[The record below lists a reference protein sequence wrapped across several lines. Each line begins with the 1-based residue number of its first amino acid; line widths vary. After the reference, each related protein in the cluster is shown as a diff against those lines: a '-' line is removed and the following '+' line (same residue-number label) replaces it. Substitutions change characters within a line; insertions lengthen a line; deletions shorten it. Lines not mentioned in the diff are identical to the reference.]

1 MAMEEAMGVLDSLIG
16 GDVTAELVNAVNG
29 FIQKQGGVNGLIN
42 QFEKQGL
49 GPIIRSWV
57 GTGENHPISPAQ
69 IQRALGY
76 ETLQQLGAE
85 VGMSPDDMAA
95 KLSDILPKAIDKL
108 TPRGTE
114 SAALKQ
120 RRRNWF

>member
-1 MAMEEAMGVLDSLIG
+1 MGVLDSLIS
-16 GDVTAELVNAVNG
+16 GDVSAELVNVVNG
-29 FIQKQGGVNGLIN
+29 FIQKQGGVNGLVN

-76 ETLQQLGAE
+76 ETVQQLGAKAS
-85 VGMSPDDMAA
+85 MSPDEMAA
-95 KLSDILPKAIDKL
+95 KLSEILPKTIDKL
-108 TPRGTE
+108 TPKGTE
-114 SAALKQ
+114 LALKQ
-120 RRRNWF
+120 RPRSWF